1 VILNGRIGK
10 IRIMHWM
17 SLVLGQLVRMY
28 ISEDTVITI
37 CLSIQSLILKI
48 PSLKRF
54 SVRLG
59 DIERSDL
66 KNSNYAL
73 DVASIR
79 TAS

>member
-1 VILNGRIGK
+1 
-10 IRIMHWM
+10 MHWM

-28 ISEDTVITI
+28 LSEDTVITI
-37 CLSIQSLILKI
+37 CLSILCLILKI
-48 PSLKRF
+48 PTLKRF
-54 SVRLG
+54 SFRLG

-66 KNSNYAL
+66 KNLNYAL